1 MQELSEKRDDI
12 EGALSTAREHGAQF
26 ADIRLESSDGT
37 SISAKDGI
45 TKINSSNELGAG
57 IRAFLEGAW
66 GFAYTTQVDR
76 RGMTDCAERAV
87 SLAKAVY
94 ERAEKF
100 SIEVPTFEDTVKTT
114 VQRLPTQVPIA
125 DKLDYVLQQEREAKE
140 TDKRVSSTE
149 IGYTDIVLHKIIA
162 NSEGTYVDETVVRSI
177 ARAMIFAK
185 EGALRQSGYKA
196 KGDSKGFELFLDGAD
211 IGRTAATQAVS
222 LLDAKPAPSGQ
233 FDAVLDPSLS
243 GVFAHEAFGHAAEGD
258 AIISGTSILAGKL
271 TQKIGSDAVTIIDD
285 PSLQSYGYMAYDDE
299 GIQTRRK
306 VLLERGILQTYLT
319 DVETGSRLGL
329 GSNGSARAQRYDAPP
344 IVRMSNTFFEPGDYA
359 FDELLEGFNGI
370 YFIGWQYG
378 YTTPTTG
385 MLTFKSREAYAV
397 EHGELR
403 DHLRDAA
410 LSAMTLEVLHNINAI
425 ARTLSFD
432 PGTCGKGGQ
441 MTPNTTGGAYMRV
454 SDVVVGG
461 M

>member
-12 EGALSTAREHGAQF
+12 EQALSTARERGAQF
-26 ADIRLESSDGT
+26 ADIRLESSEGT
-37 SISAKDGI
+37 SISAKDGM

-76 RGMTDCAERAV
+76 RGMTNCAERAI

-100 SIEVPTFEDTVKTT
+100 SIEVPAFEDTVKTT
-114 VQRLPTQVPIA
+114 AQRLPTQVSVA
-125 DKLDYVLQQEREAKE
+125 DKLSYVLQQEREAKE
-140 TDKRVSSTE
+140 TDTRVSSTE
-149 IGYTDIVLHKIIA
+149 IGYSDIVLHKIIA

-196 KGDSKGFELFLDGAD
+196 KGDSRGFELFLDGAD

-243 GVFAHEAFGHAAEGD
+243 GVFAHEAFGHAAEAD

-285 PSLQSYGYMAYDDE
+285 PSLRSYGYMAYDDE

-344 IVRMSNTFFEPGDYA
+344 IVRMSDTFFEPGDYS
-359 FDELLEGFNGI
+359 FEELLEGFSGI

-397 EHGELR
+397 ERGELR

-432 PGTCGKGGQ
+432 PGTCGKAGQ
-441 MTPNTTGGAYMRV
+441 MTPNTTGGAYMHV